1 LALTNWITGIGLTLS
16 CLSGDIGILLMFA
29 VLWFPIAGVI
39 KQQMIAYRTANAYI
53 NNNTHYIPV
62 KDGES
67 IRVWTGG
74 DDAASSADMAVGMSM
89 GNP

>member
-1 LALTNWITGIGLTLS
+1 
-16 CLSGDIGILLMFA
+16 MFA
-29 VLWFPIAGVI
+29 VVWFPIAGVI
-39 KQQMIAYRTANAYI
+39 KQQKIAYRTANAYI

-62 KDGES
+62 EDGEA

-74 DDAASSADMAVGMSM
+74 ESSSSADMTVGMSM